1 MGNTVTECKHK
12 CISSYNS
19 TLNLKFESLKV
30 NSWCDHIYFST
41 QCELSV
47 SCFLEVV
54 CRNSSPD
61 FLNDIPEIFLDV
73 SCLVLHSLTRRIM
86 LRSRLWGDSPQRPV
100 VCFSIRAFT
109 ALPVCLRS
117 LSYWKIKLFP
127 VRLFGLFYIHT
138 SISSV
143 GKTPNT
149 TDQNEVPACVTDSFV
164 VPLSISN
171 LDSSHYKIC
180 FQFNSCVICY
190 TSAFSLVFFKW
201 QIHPVLFFSIC
212 TDLK

>member
-1 MGNTVTECKHK
+1 MDNTLSKTSFHLILAQKMGNTFTKCKHK

-41 QCELSV
+41 VWTLCLVFSAGIVPQTSWTT
-47 SCFLEVV
+47 SQ
-54 CRNSSPD
+54 RSS
-61 FLNDIPEIFLDV
+61 LDV
-73 SCLVLHSLTRRIM
+73 SCL
-86 LRSRLWGDSPQRPV
+86 V

-143 GKTPNT
+143 DKTPNT
-149 TDQNEVPACVTDSFV
+149 TDQNEAPNRNRA
-164 VPLSISN
+164 
-171 LDSSHYKIC
+171 SS
-180 FQFNSCVICY
+180 VCY
-190 TSAFSLVFFKW
+190 RQLCCTSLHFKFGF
-201 QIHPVLFFSIC
+201 ITP
-212 TDLK
+212 

>member
-1 MGNTVTECKHK
+1 MDNTLSKTSFHLILAQKMGNTFTKCKHK

-41 QCELSV
+41 VWTLCLVFSAGIVPQTSWTT
-47 SCFLEVV
+47 SQ
-54 CRNSSPD
+54 RSS
-61 FLNDIPEIFLDV
+61 LDV
-73 SCLVLHSLTRRIM
+73 SCLVLHSLTTRIM
-86 LRSRLWGDSPQRPV
+86 LRSMLWGDSPQRLV
-100 VCFSIRAFT
+100 VCFSICAFT

-143 GKTPNT
+143 DKTPNT
-149 TDQNEVPACVTDSFV
+149 TDQNEAPNRNRA
-164 VPLSISN
+164 
-171 LDSSHYKIC
+171 SS
-180 FQFNSCVICY
+180 VCY
-190 TSAFSLVFFKW
+190 RQLCCTSLHFKFGF
-201 QIHPVLFFSIC
+201 ITP
-212 TDLK
+212 